1 MTEVGA
7 CLKASIRSVAG
18 FGTLVMAVVMLI
30 RTVSPCG
37 CGMSGTP
44 VRIRRHMMASYVAEQ
59 LAFRMSSY
67 NGFATRAKSHLRP
80 HLLTPS

>member
-1 MTEVGA
+1 
-7 CLKASIRSVAG
+7 
-18 FGTLVMAVVMLI
+18 
-30 RTVSPCG
+30 
-37 CGMSGTP
+37 
-44 VRIRRHMMASYVAEQ
+44 MMASHVAEQ